1 MATDYPVRVLL
12 YRLQQAVYEL
22 AAAVAASSNEAANTF
37 VTVTDVSTM
46 LSDGRLPKFCFCL
59 NYAGSDGYQ
68 SLWIKTT
75 AGPDNS
81 FDVRQSSADTTV
93 FYQRIYVKEP

>member
-12 YRLQQAVYEL
+12 YRLQQALFEL
-22 AAAVAASSNEAANTF
+22 AAAVASLQNETSNTF
-37 VTVTDVSTM
+37 MTVADVSTM
-46 LSDGRLPKFCFCL
+46 LADGRLPKFCFCL

-81 FDVRQSSADTTV
+81 FDVRQSSANTTV